1 MAKYAVSQEGVAS
14 VRQLQ
19 NDLKNNNENIRN
31 ACSTL
36 QNVVSGV
43 GSRIGIF
50 EGDINTLI
58 NAVRTAQQTGEQGIE
73 ELSNK
78 LGQLASAMEG
88 IIAKGL
94 S

>member
-1 MAKYAVSQEGVAS
+1 MAKYAVSQEGITS
-14 VRQLQ
+14 VKQLQ
-19 NDLKNNNENIRN
+19 KDLNSNSENIRN

-36 QNVVSGV
+36 QNVVNGV

-50 EGDINTLI
+50 EGDLNTLI
-58 NAVRTAQQTGEQGIE
+58 QQVRSAQEIGNQGIE
-73 ELSNK
+73 ELSSK
-78 LGQLASAMEG
+78 LGQLASAMED

>member
-1 MAKYAVSQEGVAS
+1 MAKYAVSQEGAAS

-19 NDLKNNNENIRN
+19 SELKQNSDNIRT

-36 QNVVSGV
+36 QNVVNGV
-43 GSRIGIF
+43 GPTIGIF
-50 EGDINTLI
+50 EEQLNALI
-58 NAVRTAQQTGEQGIE
+58 QHVQRAQEAGNQGIE
-73 ELSNK
+73 DLS
-78 LGQLASAMEG
+78 GQLGRLAEAMDQ